1 MTTEAIEQR
10 DVKAIADKL
19 TANELKALLQLRED
33 GRGNYD
39 PALTRARQSLE
50 RKGLADSPMMLGF
63 GGVKL
68 ACVQKPT
75 ELGLAV
81 RTYLEA

>member
-1 MTTEAIEQR
+1 MS
-10 DVKAIADKL
+10 DVARIAASL

-39 PALTRARQSLE
+39 PKLTKARQSLE
-50 RKGLADSPMMLGF
+50 RKGLADGPMGLGF
-63 GGVKL
+63 GRTMI
-68 ACVQKPT
+68 ACVQTPT

-81 RTYLEA
+81 QKHLLS